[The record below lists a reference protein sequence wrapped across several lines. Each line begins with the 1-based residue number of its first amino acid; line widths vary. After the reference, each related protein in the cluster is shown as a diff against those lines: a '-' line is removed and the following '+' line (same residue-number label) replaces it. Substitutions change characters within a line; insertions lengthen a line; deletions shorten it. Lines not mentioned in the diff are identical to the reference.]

1 MKSVFFAAACVIA
14 GIVASATAAD
24 RKVIEEGLIVYTI
37 TDEAAINQS
46 LTGKAGD
53 AVKGRS
59 LAINRKK
66 GNCLA
71 CHVMPIDE
79 QSFHGET
86 APSLYG
92 VANRLNEGELRM
104 QIVNP
109 KVTNENTMMPSFY
122 RTAGYNRQAKKFIG
136 KTILTAQ
143 EVEDIVAYLMTLDKD
158 E

>member
-1 MKSVFFAAACVIA
+1 MKYFWMT
-14 GIVASATAAD
+14 VASLTVAASVQASEM
-24 RKVIEEGLIVYTI
+24 RVSEPGLVSYTI
-37 TDEAAINQS
+37 TDEVAINHS

-53 AVKGRS
+53 PVKGRE

-71 CHVMPIDE
+71 CHSMPIAE

-92 VANRLNEGELRM
+92 VANRLTAGELRM
-104 QIVNP
+104 QIVNS
-109 KVTNENTMMPSFY
+109 KVTNEDTMMPSFY
-122 RTAGYNRQAKKFIG
+122 RVWGYNRQKEKFIG
-136 KTILTAQ
+136 KTILSAQ
-143 EVEDIVAYLMTLDKD
+143 EVEDVVAYLMTLDKD

>member
-37 TDEAAINQS
+37 TDEAEINQS

-66 GNCLA
+66 A
-71 CHVMPIDE
+71 IVWHVTSC
-79 QSFHGET
+79 QSMSSLFMARQHHLYMVWQT
-86 APSLYG
+86 A
-92 VANRLNEGELRM
+92 
-104 QIVNP
+104 
-109 KVTNENTMMPSFY
+109 
-122 RTAGYNRQAKKFIG
+122 
-136 KTILTAQ
+136 
-143 EVEDIVAYLMTLDKD
+143 
-158 E
+158 

>member
-59 LAINRKK
+59 LAINRKSRQLS
-66 GNCLA
+66 GMSR
-71 CHVMPIDE
+71 H
-79 QSFHGET
+79 
-86 APSLYG
+86 
-92 VANRLNEGELRM
+92 ANR
-104 QIVNP
+104 
-109 KVTNENTMMPSFY
+109 
-122 RTAGYNRQAKKFIG
+122 
-136 KTILTAQ
+136 
-143 EVEDIVAYLMTLDKD
+143 
-158 E
+158 